1 MVMNVKEP
9 EKMNPTEEEDFEGTT
24 IDGLC
29 EDLESL
35 SL

>member
-9 EKMNPTEEEDFEGTT
+9 KIEVEEEDFSEAN
-24 IDGLC
+24 IDNLC

-35 SL
+35 Y

>member
-9 EKMNPTEEEDFEGTT
+9 KIELEEEDFEGTT
-24 IDGLC
+24 IDNLC

-35 SL
+35 Y